1 MIRVLFVGLLFCANL
16 LANRDEVQPFEN
28 IGGFVQGTIV
38 HTFTGP
44 DTIQNIRV
52 GDRLLSFDLETSKI
66 VESRVTDTHQEQVDA
81 LTRIVVEGEEFYVNP
96 EHRFYVADT
105 HEWVAAKSL
114 LPGFHVL
121 LNKAKKHLIIDK
133 VELVSGK
140 SYIYDLTVEDTR
152 NYFVGKHQVLVHNF
166 AFVIPLFAW
175 TIGEG
180 ITFLTAATLGALVTT
195 TVIYAIKELSRYDPG
210 DLSHLSRNF
219 QARDRVDG
227 DRAKADYPVDI
238 YIRSRANTNPYT
250 APVGET
256 VNVVDPYGNNIRVG
270 PEEQISSSPNG
281 DYQQIH
287 DSIGRPTGVRLD
299 RGGHKSH
306 SDPVSQ
312 APHAHRPDV
321 KGDEHL
327 PVSVE
332 GK

>member
-195 TVIYAIKELSRYDPG
+195 TVIYAIKELCRYDPG

-238 YIRSRANTNPYT
+238 YIRNRGNSLAPDSKAQGDHSTFRPGPSGGVNDGHYETWRDKGT
-250 APVGET
+250 AQHPKDPHRWESEKRYDGSGKPHAGIPTPHVKQGKEKT
-256 VNVVDPYGNNIRVG
+256 VRPAM
-270 PEEQISSSPNG
+270 PEEIPA
-281 DYQQIH
+281 
-287 DSIGRPTGVRLD
+287 
-299 RGGHKSH
+299 K
-306 SDPVSQ
+306 
-312 APHAHRPDV
+312 
-321 KGDEHL
+321 
-327 PVSVE
+327 
-332 GK
+332 